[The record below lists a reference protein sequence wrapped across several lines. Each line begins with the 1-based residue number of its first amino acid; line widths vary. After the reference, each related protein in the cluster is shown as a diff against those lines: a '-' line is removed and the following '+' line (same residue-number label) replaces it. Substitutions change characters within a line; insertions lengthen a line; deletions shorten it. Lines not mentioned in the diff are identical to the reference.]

1 MGFVD
6 AEQSGFLASN
16 FVQMCTVVNAKKM
29 DKQPESFERN
39 RNLSE
44 IKFPG
49 CALLDN
55 PLRGKSFGHTT
66 YS

>member
-6 AEQSGFLASN
+6 AEQSGFLARKYL
-16 FVQMCTVVNAKKM
+16 QMCTVVNAKM
-29 DKQPESFERN
+29 DKQPESFEHN

-55 PLRGKSFGHTT
+55 SLRGKSFGHTT